1 MTVSLEWSTWGFH
14 GNPLLSPLRVT
25 ITEENTH
32 GVCVVSRLRAS
43 VQSHRAWWRAWLCYY
58 NLCDYRQSGFVSIS
72 SPVKWENDIPTSHGC
87 CENYLANNVFN
98 KYQLLLLPSCLN
110 SAIPKMFN
118 NRCILIRETCH
129 FRVFETGSIFLIFS
143 SIIFGEVIGQW
154 PMSLYANE

>member
-1 MTVSLEWSTWGFH
+1 METPSCHLWEWQLRKRTRMEYVWCHGSEHQSRATEPGGGPGFA
-14 GNPLLSPLRVT
+14 T
-25 ITEENTH
+25 IT
-32 GVCVVSRLRAS
+32 
-43 VQSHRAWWRAWLCYY
+43 
-58 NLCDYRQSGFVSIS
+58 FVTTDSLALSQFPHLSNGKMIF
-72 SPVKWENDIPTSHGC
+72 PTSHGC